1 MGKHPCRGKTDTRAA
16 ILAEVRIFMT
26 ENELLLAA
34 ANGQFPTENIDI
46 IDQLLWYKAK
56 DLYRAFAAGTITK
69 ELGLHRKIKILRDYR
84 AEKAKQRTQVSLYK
98 ATADLYKNISSATAL
113 YAKSRT
119 LQNADIMYQAL
130 YKMLPASIDFTCN

>member
-1 MGKHPCRGKTDTRAA
+1 
-16 ILAEVRIFMT
+16 MT

-56 DLYRAFAAGTITK
+56 DLYRDFAAGAITK

-84 AEKAKQRTQVSLYK
+84 AEKAKQRNQVSLYK

-130 YKMLPASIDFTCN
+130 YKMLPASIDFTCNQ